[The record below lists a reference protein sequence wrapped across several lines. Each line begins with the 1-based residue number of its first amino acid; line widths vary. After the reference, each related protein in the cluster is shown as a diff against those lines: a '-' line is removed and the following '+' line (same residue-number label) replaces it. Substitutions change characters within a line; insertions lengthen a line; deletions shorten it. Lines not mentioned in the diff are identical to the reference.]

1 MRPSI
6 GLVQANEVADD
17 DVPGV
22 DGMAMRPMSRPLDS
36 GDLITT
42 GTVTRAFPVAPGE
55 RWTSAIS
62 GLPLAGM
69 DVRFSA

>member
-1 MRPSI
+1 M
-6 GLVQANEVADD
+6 
-17 DVPGV
+17 V
-22 DGMAMRPMSRPLDS
+22 DGMAMRPMSRSLMA